1 MGKILSWPEA
11 NEPWSLSGPTAANEA
26 AFKGI
31 APLFILRLIHGAVAV
46 LDGVTDRLKRGSRR
60 TPSPGW

>member
-11 NEPWSLSGPTAANEA
+11 NEPWLLSGPTAANEA

-31 APLFILRLIHGAVAV
+31 APGNISLVPQG
-46 LDGVTDRLKRGSRR
+46 
-60 TPSPGW
+60 